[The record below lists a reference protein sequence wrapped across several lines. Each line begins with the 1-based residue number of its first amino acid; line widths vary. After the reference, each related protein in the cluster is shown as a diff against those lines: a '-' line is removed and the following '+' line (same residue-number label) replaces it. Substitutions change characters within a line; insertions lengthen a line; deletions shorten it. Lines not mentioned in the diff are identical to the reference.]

1 MEIRHLRDDET
12 LFLREMLYTALDW
25 RPDVEL
31 PPREWVL
38 EHPQVAPFHT
48 GWGRPGDTG
57 LVAEEDDVPIGLAW
71 YRFFTE
77 EEHGEGFVDPD
88 TPEVAVAVV
97 DGHRGRGIGGMLM
110 ESIHDRAR
118 AQGVTR
124 ISLSVDPDN
133 PARHLYLR
141 LGYVDLEPGDENGR
155 MILELGCHA
164 HCHRVSLVDALV
176 GLPPSGRTFRV
187 SYTIRL
193 SDTDATGRLRLDA
206 IARYLQDAA
215 IDDVAETGWGAPE
228 HLWVLRSV
236 RIEVLRPFLA
246 DGVVDIVTWGSSFS
260 ALAAGRRWSLTGD
273 AGGAVEVDSTWIH
286 LGPDARPA
294 RIGEGFE
301 DYAEAAQ
308 GSVASTKLALAPA
321 VGGTPRCVWPLRA
334 TDVDRMGHVNNAAY
348 WAAVEQRV
356 VELEYDVRR
365 PLRAQLDYRHPI
377 DLGETVELGEQ
388 VGNGRYVASFLVGDV
403 VKAVVHVEPL

>member
-1 MEIRHLRDDET
+1 
-12 LFLREMLYTALDW
+12 
-25 RPDVEL
+25 
-31 PPREWVL
+31 
-38 EHPQVAPFHT
+38 
-48 GWGRPGDTG
+48 
-57 LVAEEDDVPIGLAW
+57 
-71 YRFFTE
+71 
-77 EEHGEGFVDPD
+77 
-88 TPEVAVAVV
+88 
-97 DGHRGRGIGGMLM
+97 
-110 ESIHDRAR
+110 
-118 AQGVTR
+118 
-124 ISLSVDPDN
+124 
-133 PARHLYLR
+133 
-141 LGYVDLEPGDENGR
+141 
-155 MILELGCHA
+155 
-164 HCHRVSLVDALV
+164 VDALV

-403 VKAVVHVEPL
+403 VKAVAHLAPL